1 MARQAYRFTM
11 VNPAF
16 MIRYA
21 RAFMLTVVVYTLTTS
36 LALKWTATT
45 SAGTV
50 ILPAA
55 GVAFAALLLGGLRLW
70 PAVVV
75 GCVATEAIIASPTSM
90 WMDLLISG
98 STTVGTVIPVYLI
111 GRFGGLDRHLSSM
124 RDIAWLA
131 LGGAVGGGVLAAT
144 IGVGVHILDGLPL
157 AQADTMWIG
166 WWTGFAVGMLLFA
179 PLILSWWPRSAW
191 RMPARDWAHLA
202 LCLATV
208 TVVAYATFF
217 ARTPFPAWYVYPAM
231 VWAAL
236 AFQVRG
242 AAVALLI
249 ASLFAIASAIEGRGV
264 LTSFAANTI
273 GRVLF
278 AQQFIVVSA
287 LTILFLAAIADERRA
302 TARLR
307 ESERRF
313 RHMADSSPAFIW
325 VTDEEGHVTFANRRY
340 QEVFGRPA
348 EEMLGE
354 GWRAT
359 IHHSD
364 VEAFEAAFRAA
375 EAARERFERDVRV
388 VDRDGHVRWVHCEG
402 MPRFARGRF
411 AGYTGVNVDITT
423 AKLAEQAIRD
433 SEAASHLALRAGG
446 MSFWRW
452 DLKTKLMTAVGHT
465 EMFGFEPGSVL
476 PASEVTDRIHRD
488 DQAKVEAATLKAIEA
503 RETYSLEY
511 RFVRPNGEGDWLAT
525 HAQPVFDES
534 GRLTHLIGVS
544 QVVTERKRAE
554 AHRQL
559 LINELNHRVKNT
571 LAVVQGIA
579 QQSFKDERVPP
590 ELRAAFEG
598 RLTALAA
605 AHNVLTRGN
614 WASAPLRRIIDDAVC
629 PFGAGNFKLDGPDLR
644 IAPKPAVSLALALHE
659 LATNA
664 AKYGAL
670 SAETG
675 CVELS
680 WSADPGEK
688 FGFTMHWCEKGGPPV
703 SPPQR
708 RGFGSRLIQRGLA
721 SELDGEVTLE
731 YRPEGVCCE
740 IRAPLDRLVA

>member
-1 MARQAYRFTM
+1 M
-11 VNPAF
+11 VKPAF
-16 MIRYA
+16 MTRRYA
-21 RAFMLTVVVYTLTTS
+21 LAFALTAVAYTSTTT
-36 LALKWTATT
+36 LGLKWAVIPG
-45 SAGTV
+45 AGTV
-50 ILPAA
+50 IWPAA
-55 GVAFAALLLGGLRLW
+55 GVAFAALVIGGLRLW

-75 GCVATEAIIASPTSM
+75 GCVATALITGSPMPFWAEVLIA
-90 WMDLLISG
+90 LA
-98 STTVGTVIPVYLI
+98 TTAGTALPVYLI
-111 GRFGGLDRHLSSM
+111 NRAGRLDRNLASM
-124 RDIAWLA
+124 RDIAWLTLGGA
-131 LGGAVGGGVLAAT
+131 LGGGLLSATLAVGVQVL
-144 IGVGVHILDGLPL
+144 VGLPL
-157 AQADTMWIG
+157 GQAGPMLMN
-166 WWTGFAVGMLLFA
+166 WWTGFAVGMLIFA

-191 RMPARDWAHLA
+191 RMSGRRWAHYA
-202 LCLATV
+202 LCMATV
-208 TVVAYATFF
+208 TAVSYVTFYGSG
-217 ARTPFPAWYVYPAM
+217 PFPSWYVYPAM

-249 ASLFAIASAIEGRGV
+249 ASLFAIASAIDGRGV
-264 LTSFAANTI
+264 LTSFAADTV

-287 LTILFLAAIADERRA
+287 FTILFLAAIADERRA

-313 RHMADSSPAFIW
+313 RLMADSSPAFIW
-325 VTDEEGHVTFANRRY
+325 LTDEEGHVTFANRRY

-348 EEMLGE
+348 EDMLGD
-354 GWRAT
+354 GWRVI
-359 IHHSD
+359 IHHGD
-364 VEAFEAAFRAA
+364 VEPFHTALRAA
-375 EAARERFERDVRV
+375 VAARERFERDVRV
-388 VDRDGHVRWVHCEG
+388 VDRSGQLRWLHCEA

-433 SEAASHLALRAGG
+433 SEAASHLALRAGC

-452 DLKTKLMTAVGHT
+452 DLKTELMTAVGHT
-465 EMFGFEPGSVL
+465 EMFGIESGTVL
-476 PASEVTDRIHRD
+476 PASEVTARIHPD
-488 DQAKVEAATLKAIEA
+488 DQAKAEAATLKAIEA

-511 RFVRPNGEGDWLAT
+511 RFVRPKGKVDWLAT
-525 HAQPVFDES
+525 HAQPIFDEA

-544 QVVTERKRAE
+544 QVVTERKRGE

-590 ELRAAFEG
+590 ELLTAFEG

-614 WASAPLRRIIDDAVC
+614 WESAPLSRIIGDAVR
-629 PFGAGNFKLDGPDLR
+629 PFGTGRFKLDGPDLQ

-670 SAETG
+670 LAEGG

-680 WSADPGEK
+680 WSAEPGEK
-688 FGFTMHWCEKGGPPV
+688 FGFRMRWCEKGGPPV
-703 SPPQR
+703 NPPRR

-721 SELDGEVTLE
+721 TELDGEVALE
-731 YRPEGVCCE
+731 YRPEGVCCD
-740 IRAPLDRLVA
+740 IRAPLDRLIA